1 MCPTAA
7 DIICTCPETSC
18 ACRMHVWI
26 PSVKQIC
33 IIVTQFILK
42 VAMQSVA
49 KKRTQVFRVTKLL
62 YNSKAVRNTSTAS
75 NTVRNCACER
85 KFIII
90 RDTKTFDSCSL
101 SYYNTKSYMKLLL
114 STLAR
119 GNLIQVAFSLLL
131 CVYKCQSRLRNVTAR
146 AMKTVHRAQSIRMRQ
161 PCSAREA
168 RHEHVH
174 S

>member
-42 VAMQSVA
+42 LAMQSVA

-62 YNSKAVRNTSTAS
+62 YNSKAVRNTSTTS

-85 KFIII
+85 KFKII
-90 RDTKTFDSCSL
+90 RGTKTFDGCSL
-101 SYYNTKSYMKLLL
+101 SYYNTKSYMKLLP

-119 GNLIQVAFSLLL
+119 GNLIWVAIIMCMLVSVTPKE
-131 CVYKCQSRLRNVTAR
+131 CNCTRNENRAPRTEYAHASAMLRAR
-146 AMKTVHRAQSIRMRQ
+146 GKT
-161 PCSAREA
+161 
-168 RHEHVH
+168 
-174 S
+174 

>member
-1 MCPTAA
+1 
-7 DIICTCPETSC
+7 
-18 ACRMHVWI
+18 
-26 PSVKQIC
+26 
-33 IIVTQFILK
+33 
-42 VAMQSVA
+42 MQSVA

-62 YNSKAVRNTSTAS
+62 YNSKAVRNTSTTS

-85 KFIII
+85 KFKMI
-90 RDTKTFDSCSL
+90 RGTKTFDGCSL
-101 SYYNTKSYMKLLL
+101 SYYNTKSYMKLLP

-119 GNLIQVAFSLLL
+119 GNLIRVAFSLLL
-131 CVYKCQSRLRNVTAR
+131 CVCKCQSRLRNVTAR

>member
-1 MCPTAA
+1 MHMQN
-7 DIICTCPETSC
+7 
-18 ACRMHVWI
+18 ACLD

-85 KFIII
+85 KFKII
-90 RDTKTFDSCSL
+90 RGTKTFDSCSL
-101 SYYNTKSYMKLLL
+101 NYYNTKSYMKLLP
-114 STLAR
+114 STLA
-119 GNLIQVAFSLLL
+119 
-131 CVYKCQSRLRNVTAR
+131 
-146 AMKTVHRAQSIRMRQ
+146 
-161 PCSAREA
+161 
-168 RHEHVH
+168 
-174 S
+174 